1 MNRRSTAIACALV
14 NVTTLLAGMSCN
26 STLSPSSVAT
36 ITITAAGVEPKEVR
50 IKAWNHVTFVNNDT
64 RPHNM
69 VSDPI
74 NVHDQCPSINEVGYL
89 PPGSSRDTRTL
100 NLTGVCGYH
109 DHLNL
114 DDDSLKGRIVV
125 E

>member
-1 MNRRSTAIACALV
+1 MHALTVRLASTLALCIAA
-14 NVTTLLAGMSCN
+14 TAACN
-26 STLSPSSVAT
+26 SPLSPSSAAT
-36 ITITAAGVEPKEVR
+36 ITITANGISPTEVR

-64 RPHNM
+64 RPHNI

-74 NVHDQCPSINEVGYL
+74 NVHTQCPSINEVSYL

-100 NLTGVCGYH
+100 NLTGVCGFH

-114 DDDSLKGRIVV
+114 EDDSLKGRIVV

>member
-1 MNRRSTAIACALV
+1 MAAQLVSTVRVVFSVAVVLSAV
-14 NVTTLLAGMSCN
+14 SCN
-26 STLSPSSVAT
+26 SELSPSSVAT
-36 ITITAAGVEPKEVR
+36 ITITATGVEPKEVQ
-50 IKAWNHVTFVNNDT
+50 IKAWNHVTFVNADT
-64 RPHNM
+64 RPHNI

-74 NVHDQCPSINEVGYL
+74 NVHTQCPSINEVGYL

-114 DDDSLKGRIVV
+114 DDDSLKGSIVV